1 MKQSAARFHGTEVKS
16 EKEIPFV
23 IIDVGIFFL
32 AGKAMTTERF
42 TSSQRIFHFIC
53 MELLFL
59 LY

>member
-1 MKQSAARFHGTEVKS
+1 MKQSSARFHGTEVKS

-32 AGKAMTTERF
+32 AGKAMTERF

>member
-1 MKQSAARFHGTEVKS
+1 MKQSSARFHGTEVKS

-32 AGKAMTTERF
+32 AEKAMTERF

>member
-1 MKQSAARFHGTEVKS
+1 MRQSSARFHGTEVKS

-23 IIDVGIFFL
+23 IIDV

-42 TSSQRIFHFIC
+42 TSSQRIVHFIG
-53 MELLFL
+53 MERLFL

>member
-1 MKQSAARFHGTEVKS
+1 MRQSSARFHGTEVKS

-32 AGKAMTTERF
+32 AGKAMAERF
-42 TSSQRIFHFIC
+42 TSSQGIFHFIC

>member
-1 MKQSAARFHGTEVKS
+1 MRQSSARFHGTEVKS

-32 AGKAMTTERF
+32 AGKAMTERF
-42 TSSQRIFHFIC
+42 TSSHRIFHFIC